1 MPALKCK
8 MCGGDLE
15 IAQDTQICTC
25 QYCGSTMTLPRL
37 DDERRT
43 ALYDRANQFRQN
55 SEFDRAMGIYESI
68 LVEDRTDAEA
78 YWSLVLCKY
87 GVVYVEDPGSRR
99 RVPTCSR
106 AQLTPIFADT
116 DYQTGLS
123 YASAAAREIY
133 IAQARQID
141 EIQQG
146 ILAVSAKEEPFDVF
160 ISYKETD
167 ELTGGRTPDSM
178 IGQELYDEL
187 ERDGYKVFFSRVTLE
202 NALGS
207 AYEPTIFAALQSAK
221 VMVVIGTKP
230 EYFTAT
236 WVKNEWGRYLALI
249 REGADKTLV
258 PVFRNMSGYDLPPEF
273 AHLQAQDMGKLGA
286 MQDLV
291 RGIRKLVPKEDRT
304 APAAVV
310 SVQSAEIAPMLRRAY
325 MCLGDADYGKAA
337 EILDDVLNR
346 DPENVQAYVGL
357 LMAELHVRKEEDLV
371 NAPRELTEYGSFQ
384 HAYRFA
390 DEDYRKV
397 LFSYNE
403 QVIEGVKNRE
413 LEAKYQQALRKKS
426 EARNELGYRQAAALF
441 FQLGEYKDAA
451 QHAKGC
457 RILADRAHEAE
468 AAAAFTVPVQVQQ
481 QFQHAQSAITN
492 SQLYR
497 SIREKTGGKN
507 GGN

>member
-43 ALYDRANQFRQN
+43 ALYDRASQFRQG
-55 SEFDRAMGIYESI
+55 SEFDRAMGVYESI
-68 LVEDRTDAEA
+68 LTEDRTDAEA

-87 GVVYVEDPGSRR
+87 GVVYVEDPESRR

-106 AQLTPIFADT
+106 AQLTPIFADA

-141 EIQQG
+141 AIQQG

-167 ELTGGRTPDSM
+167 EFTGGRTPDSV

-187 ERDGYKVFFSRVTLE
+187 EEDGYKVFFSRVTLE

-207 AYEPTIFAALQSAK
+207 AYEPTIFAALQSAR

-230 EYFTAT
+230 EYFNAT

-291 RGIRKLVPKEDRT
+291 RGIRKLVPRE
-304 APAAVV
+304 APASTAAPVHT
-310 SVQSAEIAPMLRRAY
+310 AEIAPMLRRAY
-325 MCLGDADYGKAA
+325 MCLGDADYDKAA

-346 DPENVQAYVGL
+346 DPENVRAYVGL
-357 LMAELHVRKEEDLV
+357 LMAELHVRREEDLTS
-371 NAPRELTEYGSFQ
+371 APKELTEYGHFR

-397 LFSYNE
+397 LYTYNE
-403 QVIEGVKNRE
+403 QVVQGIQNRD
-413 LEAKYQQALRKKS
+413 LEKRYRQALRKKS

-441 FQLGEYKDAA
+441 FQLGEYKDSA

-468 AAAAFTVPVQVQQ
+468 AAAVFTVPVQVQQ
-481 QFQHAQSAITN
+481 QFQQAQDAISN
-492 SQLYR
+492 SQLYQ
-497 SIREKTGGKN
+497 SIRNKN
-507 GGN
+507 GGNNGGN